1 MGVKDHRS
9 LIAWKE
15 ARALVLQVLDLSRTA
30 WRPWASAVFAQLQ
43 RSSLSVQLNIA
54 EGYANRGSARY
65 KWHLRVAYGSAVEAG
80 DLLELLG
87 SAGLVRAELAAALIA
102 RNVTTQKLL
111 WGLIRNLPDHGGG

>member
-9 LIAWKE
+9 LVAWKE

-30 WRPWASAVFAQLQ
+30 WKPWASAVFGQLQ
-43 RSSLSVQLNIA
+43 RCSLSVQLNIA
-54 EGYANRGSARY
+54 EGYAYQGTARY

-87 SAGLVRAELAAALIA
+87 SAELIGADRAKALVAH
-102 RNVTTQKLL
+102 NVATQKLL
-111 WGLIRNLPDHGGG
+111 WGLIRSLPGD